1 MHSIAYQPDDV
12 IVGVDTHKDLHVAY
26 AIDGLGRHLDH
37 LTIPATTDGYLRLGD
52 WATNL
57 GPVAAYGVEGT
68 GSYGVGLARYLRRHD
83 ARVVEVNRPNRADRR
98 QHGKDDTLDAEHA
111 ARSVLSGKATTVP
124 KAADGAVEIIRV
136 IKIAR
141 STAVKAQTQA
151 MIALKATLITAED
164 DLRATLE
171 PLTDHKLVLA
181 CAELPSTAT
190 KSTTAAMHYT
200 LGALANRWLALHE
213 EIKDHTRQLKQL
225 TADAAPDLLAL
236 FGIGFD
242 TAAEML
248 ITFGDNPER
257 IRSEAAFAKM
267 CGVCPIPASSGRTA
281 RHRLYRGGN
290 RQANAALHRVVVVR
304 MRWHEP
310 TKAYVQRRTAEGK
323 TKREIMRCLKRYLAR
338 QIYQT
343 LTARL
348 LTVQQLD
355 PVKIAA

>member
-1 MHSIAYQPDDV
+1 MTSIAYQPADV
-12 IVGVDTHKDLHVAY
+12 IVGVDTHKDLHVGY
-26 AIDGLGRHLDH
+26 AIDGLGRHLDDT
-37 LTIPATTDGYLRLGD
+37 TIPATTDGYRRLREWAGDLGQ
-52 WATNL
+52 
-57 GPVAAYGVEGT
+57 VAVYGVEGT
-68 GSYGVGLARYLRRHD
+68 GSYGVGLARFLRRHD
-83 ARVVEVNRPNRADRR
+83 DRVVEVNRPSRPDGR

-111 ARSVLSGKATTVP
+111 ARTVLAGKATTVP
-124 KAADGAVEIIRV
+124 KAADGAVEVIRV
-136 IKIAR
+136 VKIAR

-151 MIALKATLITAED
+151 MAAMRYT
-164 DLRATLE
+164 LRA
-171 PLTDHKLVLA
+171 LA
-181 CAELPSTAT
+181 T
-190 KSTTAAMHYT
+190 
-200 LGALANRWLALHE
+200 RWLALHG
-213 EIKDHTRQLKQL
+213 EIKTHTAQLKQL

-267 CGVCPIPASSGRTA
+267 CGVCPIPASSGRTQ

-310 TKAYVQRRTAEGK
+310 TKAYVAQRTAEGK
-323 TKREIMRCLKRYLAR
+323 TKREIMRCLKRFVAR

-343 LTARL
+343 LTARPAATDL
-348 LTVQQLD
+348 SR
-355 PVKIAA
+355 PVELAA